1 MEHKAMSNLQ
11 AEPFQVRA
19 ELARHHDTEGHTT
32 ADVNEVI
39 ANAAGSVAGLHGE
52 AEAAS
57 VDASLLP
64 ANAMMPEAMR
74 CAEALP

>member
-19 ELARHHDTEGHTT
+19 ELARHHDTEDHTT
-32 ADVNEVI
+32 A
-39 ANAAGSVAGLHGE
+39 
-52 AEAAS
+52 
-57 VDASLLP
+57 ASLLP

-74 CAEALP
+74 PGCAEALAIDGRFSPTGGCETF

>member
-1 MEHKAMSNLQ
+1 
-11 AEPFQVRA
+11 
-19 ELARHHDTEGHTT
+19 
-32 ADVNEVI
+32 VNEVI

-74 CAEALP
+74 PGCAEALAMDGRFSPTGGCGTF